1 MVGQPMNA
9 NDLYLEIG
17 KRITNARLSLGWS
30 QEEAASKL
38 EVTRVT
44 WNHME
49 KGNQKIAI
57 DRLLAVAELLKIPPG
72 RLVPGLLPDEV
83 TERVQDENFSEEET
97 DTIYKTLDKY
107 QVE

>member
-1 MVGQPMNA
+1 MENVKHFYTA
-9 NDLYLEIG
+9 IG
-17 KRITNARLSLGWS
+17 RRIADARQSMGLS
-30 QEEAASKL
+30 QEYAAEKIG
-38 EVTRVT
+38 VTRVT

-83 TERVQDENFSEEET
+83 TERVKDENFSEEET

-107 QVE
+107 QTE